1 MKYHA
6 ASFGDF
12 QCGHCGN
19 HVSAAH
25 AVSGVNNRNHCPY
38 CLWSRHLDL
47 FSAGDRLSACKG
59 GMKPIGL
66 TMKKSRNRYRPGSR
80 GELMLV
86 HECVECGDLS
96 INRIAADDDPD
107 SIMDALHRSFLL
119 NPRTNLRCL
128 EQGIVLLKSMD
139 SVSAQ
144 LYGRKVRV
152 PTMKD
157 FYRV

>member
-1 MKYHA
+1 
-6 ASFGDF
+6 
-12 QCGHCGN
+12 
-19 HVSAAH
+19 
-25 AVSGVNNRNHCPY
+25 
-38 CLWSRHLDL
+38 
-47 FSAGDRLSACKG
+47 
-59 GMKPIGL
+59 MKPIGL
-66 TMKKSRNRYRPGSR
+66 TMKKGRNKYRFESR

-107 SIMDALHRSFLL
+107 SIMEVLHRSFLL

-128 EQGIVLLKSMD
+128 EQGIILLKNTE

-144 LYGRKVRV
+144 LYGRNARL
-152 PTMKD
+152 PAMKE